1 MIKKIFLIT
10 IISILFTACGVKSK
24 PEHKSQYNLY
34 KTTQLV

>member
-1 MIKKIFLIT
+1 MIKKIFLILV
-10 IISILFTACGVKSK
+10 ISVLFAGCGVKSK